1 MSWPVRALRH
11 SALCTFKTNS
21 TKRNSLG
28 ILYPNFRNTQK
39 ETPHIEFPDAGG
51 NTPLHLAASHGHVFV
66 VKTLLDE
73 GANINACNRN
83 KETPLH
89 LAAANGHLEVVQ
101 DLLKAK
107 AYFSVVDGQQRS
119 ALYRAVESGYNR
131 VVDLLV
137 GAGARFGQLPPV
149 SFFDRSTQTVGT
161 GHMFPPEPVPEVH
174 RGHPYPARA
183 TAPRSRFCLL
193 PNGRANEQVLPV
205 HNQVYLLLQFLCA
218 SGSQMDPSP
227 DLKVLSHRPSVVIF
241 SSSC

>member
-1 MSWPVRALRH
+1 LR
-11 SALCTFKTNS
+11 S
-21 TKRNSLG
+21 TSSKQTRPNVAPFTSP
-28 ILYPNFRNTQK
+28 YPNFSNTQK
-39 ETPHIEFPDAGG
+39 ENLQIECRDANG
-51 NTPLHLAASHGHVFV
+51 NTALHLSASHGQVFV

-73 GANINACNRN
+73 GANINACNNN

-149 SFFDRSTQTVGT
+149 SFFDRSTQTAAT
-161 GHMFPPEPVPEVH
+161 GDMFLPEPTPVY
-174 RGHPYPARA
+174 RGLPSPYPAAVPQRG
-183 TAPRSRFCLL
+183 FCLF
-193 PNGRANEQVLPV
+193 PNSRADE
-205 HNQVYLLLQFLCA
+205 
-218 SGSQMDPSP
+218 
-227 DLKVLSHRPSVVIF
+227 
-241 SSSC
+241 

>member
-1 MSWPVRALRH
+1 MR
-11 SALCTFKTNS
+11 SASSKQTRPNVTPFAS
-21 TKRNSLG
+21 P
-28 ILYPNFRNTQK
+28 YPNFRNTQK
-39 ETPHIEFPDAGG
+39 ENPQIEFPDADG
-51 NTPLHLAASHGHVFV
+51 NTALHLAASHGHVFV

-149 SFFDRSTQTVGT
+149 SFFDRSTQTVAAGN
-161 GHMFPPEPVPEVH
+161 MFLPEPAEVY
-174 RGHPYPARA
+174 RGLPYPAA
-183 TAPRSRFCLL
+183 APQLGFCLFT
-193 PNGRANEQVLPV
+193 NGKANE
-205 HNQVYLLLQFLCA
+205 
-218 SGSQMDPSP
+218 
-227 DLKVLSHRPSVVIF
+227 
-241 SSSC
+241 